1 MAKKTVAKK
10 GSTKKG
16 TRRVRKDPA
25 VRYIFVLGGVV
36 LALGLISLFFDLLGK
51 WFFTSIIL
59 TVLSLGGF
67 IWGNRLYDSGD
78 GPSPAFGG
86 VVIFVS
92 AVLLGLDI
100 VSINKMLSEPL
111 PTASYILFIATA
123 LYFTL
128 AYIYDNHLILI
139 LALISLFGYL
149 AYVGGGFWGWLPFF
163 KGGVNSHIYIAV
175 ASPFV
180 ILMGLLHE
188 RFIDRLGKK
197 IADFEFFS
205 RTYYFI
211 GFLFLNTSLWM
222 LSLFGR
228 NPKLWNNPPS
238 QSREELVFTILFF
251 VANIATVV
259 FGGVKRD
266 RTFITFGAIFL
277 TINIFTRFSD
287 VFFKDLG
294 SSATFIIAGGILI
307 ALGLILEKML
317 RKK

>member
-1 MAKKTVAKK
+1 MTKKTVTKR

-16 TRRVRKDPA
+16 KKRAKKDPV

-36 LALGLISLFFDLLGK
+36 LALGLISLFFDILGR
-51 WFFTSIIL
+51 WVFTSIVL
-59 TVLSLGGF
+59 TVLSIGGF
-67 IWGNRLYDSGD
+67 IWGNRLYEGGD
-78 GPSPAFGG
+78 GPSPALGG

-100 VSINKMLSEPL
+100 VSINKMLGEPL

-180 ILMGLLHE
+180 ILMGYLHE
-188 RFIDRLGKK
+188 RFIDRPGKK
-197 IADFEFFS
+197 SAVFEFFS

-228 NPKLWNNPPS
+228 NPKLWPENAS
-238 QSREELVFTILFF
+238 QSREELAFTILFF
-251 VANIATVV
+251 LANIATVV

-287 VFFKDLG
+287 VFFEDLG